1 MIVAGTTRDNQLWI
15 EKVKKKGK
23 MNFRGPDGMQERK
36 ELIASP
42 W

>member
-1 MIVAGTTRDNQLWI
+1 MIVADARDNRLRI

-36 ELIASP
+36 EKFTSP